1 MNAFDDINQKII
13 IVVVFTA
20 VFLLLWLFVKNRF
33 SEKIQIS
40 NQTRFSHI
48 ESRRLAHSNI
58 VSLFEIDQKK
68 ILILQSKHG
77 STALDI
83 TNNFPDGDVDDA
95 VL

>member
-1 MNAFDDINQKII
+1 MNAFDDINQKIV
-13 IVVVFTA
+13 IVVVFTT
-20 VFLLLWLFVKNRF
+20 VFLLLWLFVKHRF

-77 STALDI
+77 ATALDI
-83 TNNFPDGDVDDA
+83 TNNFPDRDANDA

>member
-1 MNAFDDINQKII
+1 MNAFDDINHKII

-20 VFLLLWLFVKNRF
+20 VFLLLWLFVRNRF

-48 ESRRLAHSNI
+48 ESRRLAQSNI

-77 STALDI
+77 ATALDI
-83 TNNFPDGDVDDA
+83 TNNFPDRDANDA

>member
-1 MNAFDDINQKII
+1 MNALDDIAQKIV

-33 SEKIQIS
+33 SQKIQIS

-48 ESRRLAHSNI
+48 ESRRLAHSNV

-83 TNNFPDGDVDDA
+83 TSNLPDGDVDDA

>member
-33 SEKIQIS
+33 SEKIQIN

-77 STALDI
+77 ATALDI
-83 TNNFPDGDVDDA
+83 TNNFPDRDANDA